1 MFHSS
6 TAIEEKKEEE
16 GEEKKPKKKITEKDI
31 DQYEKELELL
41 KTIHL
46 DLLVERV
53 LKNKLQKNAQLKN
66 EELIKDLIQSSFKP
80 IEKPSLSA
88 EQDLLQQNVESRL
101 ISQKE
106 VANEVEATLSAFK
119 SIILG
124 DSEKI
129 EKRKAAELKK
139 KTAEEN
145 KKRKAEEAEIN
156 PKKPKVMK
164 KKPEV
169 AGTSEFVETLG
180 VSDDENDDE
189 NFAKIYE
196 GEKKPNRVGQ
206 RQRRK

>member
-6 TAIEEKKEEE
+6 TTTEEKKEE
-16 GEEKKPKKKITEKDI
+16 EEKKPKKKITEKDI
-31 DQYEKELELL
+31 EQYEKELELL

-46 DLLVERV
+46 DSLVERV

-80 IEKPSLSA
+80 IEKSSSSA

-119 SIILG
+119 SIVLG

-156 PKKPKVMK
+156 PKKPKVVK